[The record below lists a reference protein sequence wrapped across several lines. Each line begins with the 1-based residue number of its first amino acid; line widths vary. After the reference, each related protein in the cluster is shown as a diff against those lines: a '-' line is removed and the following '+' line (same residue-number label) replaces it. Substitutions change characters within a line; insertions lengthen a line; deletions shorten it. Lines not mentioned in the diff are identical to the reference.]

1 MTKSSKNLVK
11 FCAIGLGAMAVAHAP
26 ANAADILEVVSGSN
40 GARSVTIASQ
50 DPLGQSFT
58 ATNTNLTS
66 VGFQFNALNP
76 TSANQAI
83 SLKLLA
89 GETLTGTALYS
100 TSFTLPTSID
110 DRTATWYDLD
120 ITGWNVDAGSKY
132 TFVMATGNSYR
143 NAIVL
148 GPEFNIYTGK
158 PLSGDAYAGG
168 TALFSNSPYSGYCE
182 SSGNCDL
189 NFRVSSFT
197 PSGAVPEPGMWALM
211 IAGFGLTGGAM
222 RRRTTSA
229 KRAFA

>member
-1 MTKSSKNLVK
+1 MLKSSKNIVK
-11 FCAIGLGAMAVAHAP
+11 FCAISIGALVVAQAP
-26 ANAADILEVVSGSN
+26 ASAADILEVVSGTN
-40 GARSVTIASQ
+40 GVRSVTIASQ

-76 TSANQAI
+76 GASNLPI
-83 SLKLLA
+83 SLSLLA

-100 TSFTLPTSID
+100 TSFTLPTSIN

-132 TFVMATGNSYR
+132 TFVMTTGNSFR

-148 GPEFNIYTGK
+148 GPEINIYNGQA
-158 PLSGDAYAGG
+158 LSGDAYAGG

-182 SSGNCDL
+182 TNGTCDL

-197 PSGAVPEPGMWALM
+197 PSGAVPEPASWALM
-211 IAGFGLTGGAM
+211 IVGFGLTGGAM
-222 RRRTTSA
+222 RRRKPST
-229 KRAFA
+229 KIAFA